1 MQELGCSSRCP
12 LCRTARRSSSR
23 PGRTRRCRRNR
34 PYRHPRDI
42 APRTNIARRGETRGL
57 VQLRHRRPQYRQLSH
72 NKPHRTR
79 TGCPGRCSSS
89 AHHRS
94 RTHFNR
100 RTLAHQRPRTGWCPG
115 RGHLVPPSRAEPA
128 RWSHRRARGQPTRPQ
143 LRRAVGCRC
152 VATCLRPDPEP
163 ECRTADHPPRSPSPL
178 IDRFARICQRP
189 RTRP

>member
-1 MQELGCSSRCP
+1 METRRSVRSWLPSSSSSVSASHPRIYWQEPAMQELGCSSRCP

-57 VQLRHRRPQYRQLSH
+57 VQLRHRRPQYRRLSH

-128 RWSHRRARGQPTRPQ
+128 RWSHRRGREQEAQHHHRLPVVCILALGVSLGWR
-143 LRRAVGCRC
+143 
-152 VATCLRPDPEP
+152 
-163 ECRTADHPPRSPSPL
+163 
-178 IDRFARICQRP
+178 
-189 RTRP
+189 